1 MKGNTYTGV
10 VIGIRKRNSLNA
22 SFNLLFRFCGV
33 QINMQIKLYSPM
45 LNDLKIMKKGTI
57 FKLLGTGNLRK
68 RLNYLQHKR
77 LTRD

>member
-10 VIGIRKRNSLNA
+10 VIGVRKRNSLNA

-45 LNDLKIMKKGTI
+45 LNDLKITKKG
-57 FKLLGTGNLRK
+57 
-68 RLNYLQHKR
+68 
-77 LTRD
+77 